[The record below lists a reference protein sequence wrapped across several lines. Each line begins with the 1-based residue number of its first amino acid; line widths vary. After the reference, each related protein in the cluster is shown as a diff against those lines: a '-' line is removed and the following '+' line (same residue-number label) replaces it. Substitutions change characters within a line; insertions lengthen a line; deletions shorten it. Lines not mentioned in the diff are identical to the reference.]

1 MNHPGRR
8 FARALSPAR
17 GGRARTRNSPC
28 GLFLASEGQPACLPA
43 GSACGPAKP
52 DPRLPLAGAQ
62 PRGFT
67 LIEVL
72 VTIVILAV
80 IAAMAW
86 RGVDAI
92 VRSKDGAEQRLD
104 AVLRLGTVVNQW
116 ERDLASLHDA
126 QVVPPIQFDGISLR
140 LTRRTELG
148 VQIVVWS
155 LRSGVWL
162 RWAAPPVTHTSELQD
177 MWMRS
182 QQLLGSEPGTVA
194 ALPGISQWQLFF
206 WRNNAWSN
214 PQSSGDIETSPSTG
228 APPGTGGTPP
238 IGATPP
244 GGRQALPQGVRL
256 ILIAA
261 PGSGLAGSLTRDI
274 VLRSHSD

>member
-1 MNHPGRR
+1 M
-8 FARALSPAR
+8 ST
-17 GGRARTRNSPC
+17 TRK
-28 GLFLASEGQPACLPA
+28 AA
-43 GSACGPAKP
+43 
-52 DPRLPLAGAQ
+52 
-62 PRGFT
+62 GFT
-67 LIEVL
+67 LVEVL
-72 VTIVILAV
+72 VTIVILAI

-92 VRSKDGAEQRLD
+92 VRSKDGAEQRLE
-104 AVLRLGTVVNQW
+104 AVLRLSTVVDQW
-116 ERDLASLHDA
+116 EADLTNLHDA

-148 VQIVVWS
+148 VQMVVWS

-162 RWAAPPVTHTSELQD
+162 RWAAPPVTRANELQD

-194 ALPGISQWQLFF
+194 ALPGIAQWQLYF

-214 PQSSGDIETSPSTG
+214 PQSSGDIEAPSSG
-228 APPGTGGTPP
+228 ASAP

-244 GGRQALPQGVRL
+244 GGRQTLPQGVRL
-256 ILIAA
+256 ILTAA
-261 PGSGLAGSLTRDI
+261 PDSGLAGSITRDI
-274 VLRSHSD
+274 VLRSRSD